1 MLWRALRSSTKEH
14 FFAASREIRR
24 SVIAQSRLNA
34 GLNVALAGNLACDG
48 FSEKTFAPQFFR
60 IDVRHNGA

>member
-1 MLWRALRSSTKEH
+1 MLWRALRPSTKEH

-24 SVIAQSRLNA
+24 SVIAQSPLNA
-34 GLNVALAGNLACDG
+34 GLNVAMAGKLAFDG
-48 FSEKTFAPQFFR
+48 RSEKMLAPQLFR